1 MNKLAQNI
9 YKDGLSIQE
18 GYDFDKAPNRKED
31 NLVRLSKE
39 TKEFVKDQLLYLPDY
54 MDLTIKYKEEVD
66 MMFKMLCMTFSAM
79 GVDYNTKLDLEKFEQ
94 RILNFFKKECRLDQK
109 QVNGVLFLYLNNHL
123 ISKLGYTYFVYDKDP
138 RYVSLS
144 YSEGNGGIDEFINC
158 VLDYMEHNET
168 Y

>member
-1 MNKLAQNI
+1 MDKLAQNI

-18 GYDFDKAPNRKED
+18 GYDFDKVVNRKED
-31 NLVRLSKE
+31 HLRQLGNKAR
-39 TKEFVKDQLLYLPDY
+39 EFVREQLLYLPDY

-79 GVDYNTKLDLEKFEQ
+79 GVDHNTKLDYEKFEQ
-94 RILNFFKKECRLDQK
+94 RILNFFKKECRMDQK
-109 QVNGVLFLYLNNHL
+109 QVNGVLYLYLNNHL
-123 ISKLGYTYFVYDKDP
+123 ISKLGYTYFVYDQDP

-144 YSEGNGGIDEFINC
+144 YSEGNNGIDEFINC
-158 VLDYMEHNET
+158 VLDYMENNET

>member
-18 GYDFDKAPNRKED
+18 GYDFDKAPLGKTE
-31 NLVRLSKE
+31 NLKRIGKD
-39 TKEFVKDQLLYLPDY
+39 TQEFVKEQLLYLPDY
-54 MDLTIKYKEEVD
+54 MDLTLKYKEEVD
-66 MMFKMLCMTFSAM
+66 MMFKVLCVAFSAM
-79 GVDYNTKLDLEKFEQ
+79 DVDYKTNLDYKKFEQ
-94 RILNFFKKECRLDQK
+94 RILNFFKKECRMDQK
-109 QVNGVLFLYLNNHL
+109 QVNGVLYLYLNNHL

-144 YSEGNGGIDEFINC
+144 YSEGNSGIDEFINC
-158 VLDYMEHNET
+158 VLDYMENNET